1 MKKLVFKLILPI
13 VILFLVSISP
23 LIVTI
28 AYANDE
34 KVYENTKLNFNSY
47 KPVACSTP
55 DKIIDIVD
63 KTFLEKPYMEG
74 KGVAAAADGKT
85 FISTQ
90 VFIGINLETLTFSIV
105 ELINPNLACIIGAGT
120 GFKFIEGGG
129 KKINVHLQMHT
140 N

>member
-1 MKKLVFKLILPI
+1 MKKLVFKLILPL

-34 KVYENTKLNFNSY
+34 KIYEETKLNFNSY

-63 KTFLEKPYMEG
+63 KVFLEKPYIEG
-74 KGVAAAADGKT
+74 KGIASAADGNT
-85 FISTQ
+85 FISTSII
-90 VFIGINLETLTFSIV
+90 IGINMDTLTFSIV

-120 GFKFIEGGG
+120 GFKLIGNKG
-129 KKINVHLQMHT
+129 KKTNVHLQMHT

>member
-1 MKKLVFKLILPI
+1 MKKLVSKIILPI

-34 KVYENTKLNFNSY
+34 KIYEETKLNFNSY

-55 DKIIDIVD
+55 DAIIDIVD
-63 KTFLEKPYMEG
+63 KTYLEKPYMGG
-74 KGVAAAADGKT
+74 KGIAAAADGKT

-90 VFIGINLETLTFSIV
+90 VYIGINLETQTFSIV

-120 GFKFIEGGG
+120 GFKLIGNKG
-129 KKINVHLQMHT
+129 KKTNVRIQMQT

>member
-1 MKKLVFKLILPI
+1 MKKLVFKILCFVFI
-13 VILFLVSISP
+13 TSF
-23 LIVTI
+23 

-34 KVYENTKLNFNSY
+34 QIYEQTKLNFNSY

-74 KGVAAAADGKT
+74 KGIAAAADGKT

-90 VFIGINLETLTFSIV
+90 VYIGINLETQTFSIV

-120 GFKFIEGGG
+120 GFRFIQGNGS
-129 KKINVHLQMHT
+129 KKTNVYLQMQT

>member
-1 MKKLVFKLILPI
+1 MKKLVFKILCFVFI
-13 VILFLVSISP
+13 TSF
-23 LIVTI
+23 

-34 KVYENTKLNFNSY
+34 QIYEQTKLNFNSY

-74 KGVAAAADGKT
+74 KGIAAAADGKT

-90 VFIGINLETLTFSIV
+90 VYIGINLETQTFSIV

-120 GFKFIEGGG
+120 GFKLIGNKG
-129 KKINVHLQMHT
+129 KKTNVHLQMQT

>member
-1 MKKLVFKLILPI
+1 MKKLVFKILCFVFI
-13 VILFLVSISP
+13 TSF
-23 LIVTI
+23 

-34 KVYENTKLNFNSY
+34 QIYEQTKLNFNSY

-63 KTFLEKPYMEG
+63 KTFIEKPYMEG
-74 KGVAAAADGKT
+74 KGIAAAADGKT

-90 VFIGINLETLTFSIV
+90 VYIGINLETQTFSIV

-120 GFKFIEGGG
+120 GFKLIGSKG
-129 KKINVHLQMHT
+129 KKTNVYLQMQT

>member
-90 VFIGINLETLTFSIV
+90 VFIGINLETLAFSIV